1 MAVSS
6 LLDPPLSSTEILKIQ
21 EEDVNPTDPGS
32 VRVLKFS
39 DIRMTLLSLVL
50 TIFLGALLWIWIFGK
65 YLVHYF

>member
-65 YLVHYF
+65 

>member
-32 VRVLKFS
+32 IRVLKFS

-65 YLVHYF
+65 